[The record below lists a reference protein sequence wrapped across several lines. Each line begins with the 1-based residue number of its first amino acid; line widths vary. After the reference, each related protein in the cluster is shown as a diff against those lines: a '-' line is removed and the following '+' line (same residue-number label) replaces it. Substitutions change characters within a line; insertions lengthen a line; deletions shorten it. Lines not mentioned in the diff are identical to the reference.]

1 MSSVDIAPGSR
12 RDAWLALAGL
22 WLVYGAFGAVA
33 ASLAPLVPQIRADFG
48 AGNAAMGGVLGAW
61 PLTYIVAAIPC
72 GIFLDRLGVRI
83 GLFVATLV
91 IALSCLLRAMA
102 GTTFELFLAVA
113 VLGIGAPIISVGA
126 PKLIAGLF
134 DGPSR
139 GVAMGVYIT
148 GPAIGAVAA
157 LSLTNSVL
165 LPIAGSW
172 QGVMLMHAGFTLGA
186 GIVWLILAAFARVPR
201 LHTQS
206 QNYSVSAIAEMMA
219 NRQVVILLGVGV
231 GVFFINHALNN
242 WLPELLRQAG
252 MDSVKAG
259 TWASIPTAVGLVA
272 SVLLPRFATPER
284 RFAILAAL
292 FAGCLLASLLLQLSP
307 GPLLILGL
315 AMMGIAR
322 GTMITVALLVL
333 VELPSIPKER
343 LGLAGG
349 VFFAA
354 AEIGGVLGP
363 LVFGILVDATG
374 GFMVALVS
382 VSAISVM
389 LLAMTALLARAVPAR
404 I

>member
-102 GTTFELFLAVA
+102 GSTFELFLAVA

-134 DGPSR
+134 DGTSR

-165 LPIAGSW
+165 LPVAGTW

-186 GIVWLILAAFARVPR
+186 GVVWLILAAVARVPR
-201 LHTQS
+201 LHSQS
-206 QNYSVSAIAEMMA
+206 QSYSVQAFIEMLA

-242 WLPELLRQAG
+242 WLPELLRHAG
-252 MDSVKAG
+252 MDAVKAG

-292 FAGCLLASLLLQLSP
+292 FTGCLLASLLLQLSP

-354 AEIGGVLGP
+354 AEIGGVMGP

-374 GFMVALVS
+374 GFAVALVS

-389 LLAMTALLARAVPAR
+389 LLAMTALLARAVAAR
-404 I
+404 T

>member
-1 MSSVDIAPGSR
+1 MTSVDIAPDSR

-102 GTTFELFLAVA
+102 GSTFELFLAVA

-134 DGPSR
+134 GGPSR

-165 LPIAGSW
+165 LPVAGSW
-172 QGVMLMHAGFTLGA
+172 QGVMLMHAGFTLSA
-186 GIVWLILAAFARVPR
+186 GVVWLILAAVARVPR

-206 QNYSVSAIAEMMA
+206 QSYSVQAFAEMLA

-242 WLPELLRQAG
+242 WLPELLRHAG
-252 MDSVKAG
+252 MDAVNAG

-292 FAGCLLASLLLQLSP
+292 FTGCLLASLLLQLSP

-354 AEIGGVLGP
+354 AEIGGVMGP

-374 GFMVALVS
+374 GFAVALVS
-382 VSAISVM
+382 VSAISVT
-389 LLAMTALLARAVPAR
+389 LLAMTALLARAVAAR